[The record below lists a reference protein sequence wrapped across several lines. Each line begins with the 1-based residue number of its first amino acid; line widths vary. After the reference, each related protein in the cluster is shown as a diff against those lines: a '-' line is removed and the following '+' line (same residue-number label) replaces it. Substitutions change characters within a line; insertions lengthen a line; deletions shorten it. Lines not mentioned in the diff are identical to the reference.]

1 MYSAVSLLYLALVVF
16 QGYCLQY
23 FFGSFLE
30 RRWNSRWSD
39 FALIIFYTLGLYGIS
54 GLVFNGE
61 TVSVDGDAAKKLI
74 LSLCFLFLAA
84 LIFYKPFRLITIF
97 VVTAFL
103 AVVEIGRYFAVILM
117 DKVADGLITM
127 WNRFVNKGIF
137 TSDRALTITYSGSIM
152 VVQIIQ
158 YFLIGLLV
166 FVALRKI
173 VRDFREKDY
182 EISRTELLFLLT
194 PTVVSLFI
202 SVLLRIIIITVEGN
216 VPQMLYNSYPI
227 LIVVIPS
234 ILLLSLASILYSVKL
249 FQDMIYTS
257 RVKSERVVLQNQVS
271 SMQEHMEEMERV
283 YAEIRG
289 MKHDMKNTIAIIGQ
303 LSTEENR
310 ELKEYLADLNNTFDR
325 LEMRFKT
332 GNTVADTLLNMK
344 YHEAVRVIPDLKM
357 ETDMLMFPQTLKIH
371 SYDIGI
377 ILGNAIDNAVEA
389 CRRVKEEDRNADTF
403 IRLASVQKGKF
414 LVLTIIN
421 SFDGKLF
428 QKSQAEFP
436 ITVKADKE
444 NHGMGLRNMKNTVEK
459 YHGTIDFKVEG
470 GTFILSVMMK
480 NEPG

>member
-1 MYSAVSLLYLALVVF
+1 MYNVVWLLYLALVIF

-23 FFGSFLE
+23 FLGSFLE

-39 FALIIFYTLGLYGIS
+39 FALIIFYTIGLYGIS
-54 GLVFNGE
+54 ELVFNNENVSIDGE
-61 TVSVDGDAAKKLI
+61 AVKKLI
-74 LSLCFLFLAA
+74 LSLCFLFVVA
-84 LIFYKPFRLITIF
+84 LCFYKSFRLITIF
-97 VVTAFL
+97 LVTAFL

-117 DKVADGLITM
+117 DKMTDGLITM
-127 WNRFVNKGIF
+127 WNRFINKGLI
-137 TSDRALTITYSGSIM
+137 TSDRALTITFSGSIM
-152 VVQIIQ
+152 VVQLIQ

-166 FVALRKI
+166 FIALKKI

-182 EISRTELLFLLT
+182 EISRTELLFLLI
-194 PTVVSLFI
+194 PTVVALLI
-202 SVLLRIIIITVEGN
+202 SVLLRIIIITVEDN
-216 VPQMLYNSYPI
+216 VPKMLYNSYPI
-227 LIVVIPS
+227 LAIVIPC
-234 ILLLSLASILYSVKL
+234 ILLLALASILYGVKL

-257 RVKSERVVLQNQVS
+257 KVKSERVVLQNQVS
-271 SMQEHMEEMERV
+271 SMKEHMEEMERV

-289 MKHDMKNTIAIIGQ
+289 MKHDMKNTIAVIGQ

-310 ELKEYLADLNNTFDR
+310 ELKEYLSDLNNTFDR
-325 LEMRFKT
+325 LEMGFQT

-357 ETDMLMFPQTLKIH
+357 ETDMLMFPQNLKIH

-389 CRRVKEEDRNADTF
+389 CRRLKEEDGEADTF
-403 IRLASVQKGKF
+403 IRLASMQKGKL
-414 LVLTIIN
+414 LVLTITN

-428 QKSQAEFP
+428 QKPQTEFP
-436 ITVKADKE
+436 MTVKADKE

-459 YHGTIDFKVEG
+459 YQGTIDFKVEG
-470 GTFILSVMMK
+470 RTFILSVMMK